1 MTSLIM
7 PLSTRTKFFVLCFFI
22 STAFSVLLLANW
34 NNLNSISVAFSLSVV
49 ILSISFAHV
58 AFVAPAGKLDDL
70 AGHLKE
76 WDFPLKADVKD
87 MGEIGKLAGHLNEAF
102 PCINHLKTTGQ
113 YIDLMKNRDLT
124 QVDRIRLTQG
134 TAKDVP
140 VVCRLIADY
149 REVVLLMQN
158 DLKTIQNS
166 LIETSNVLGSVLG
179 LTGDLGSATQGQSA
193 ELSQTTRSLEENV
206 NTINFIAEIGAKS
219 KDSVDNI
226 VGSISNNVS
235 QMATLSESIQKI
247 QDSTRQITNIITV
260 IKDIADQTNLLAL
273 NAAIEAARAGEQGR
287 GFAVVADEVRK
298 LAEKVAKATQ
308 DVVGLINETE
318 DRVGI
323 GVNIVSSLV
332 IDNRQ
337 IETQAVQIKEGIDN
351 LASAVEEQSASMVE
365 LKNSAEKIAAESESV
380 NASTSELTDTILK
393 MVDSMDGASTIVNSY
408 KT

>member
-1 MTSLIM
+1 MSM
-7 PLSTRTKFFVLCFFI
+7 SARTKFLVLCFFLI
-22 STAFSVLLLANW
+22 TAFSILMLVNW
-34 NNLNSISVAFSLSVV
+34 DRLNVISVAFSLIVI
-49 ILSISFAHV
+49 ILSILFAHI
-58 AFVAPAGKLDDL
+58 AFVIPAGKLDDF
-70 AGHLKE
+70 AGRLKE
-76 WDFPLKADVKD
+76 WDFPFEADGKD
-87 MGEIGKLAGHLNEAF
+87 MGGLGKITQHLNEAF
-102 PCINHLKTTGQ
+102 PCIDHLKTTGQ

-124 QVDRIRLTQG
+124 KVDKIRVTPG
-134 TAKDVP
+134 MTNDVP

-158 DLKTIQNS
+158 DLKTIQHS

-179 LTGDLGSATQGQSA
+179 LAGDLGTATQNQSA

-226 VGSISNNVS
+226 VGSISSNVS

-247 QDSTRQITNIITV
+247 QDSTKQITNIITV

-318 DRVGI
+318 NRVSL
-323 GVNIVSSLV
+323 GVNIVGSMV
-332 IDNRQ
+332 DDNKL
-337 IETQAVQIKEGIDN
+337 IETQAVQIKAGIDN

-365 LKNSAEKIAAESESV
+365 LKNSTERIAAESGSV
-380 NASTSELTDTILK
+380 NASTSELSDTILR
-393 MVDSMDGASTIVNSY
+393 MVDSMDGASNIVNSY

>member
-1 MTSLIM
+1 
-7 PLSTRTKFFVLCFFI
+7 
-22 STAFSVLLLANW
+22 
-34 NNLNSISVAFSLSVV
+34 
-49 ILSISFAHV
+49 
-58 AFVAPAGKLDDL
+58 
-70 AGHLKE
+70 
-76 WDFPLKADVKD
+76 
-87 MGEIGKLAGHLNEAF
+87 
-102 PCINHLKTTGQ
+102 
-113 YIDLMKNRDLT
+113 
-124 QVDRIRLTQG
+124 
-134 TAKDVP
+134 
-140 VVCRLIADY
+140 
-149 REVVLLMQN
+149 MQN

-179 LTGDLGSATQGQSA
+179 LTGDLGSATQSQSA

-206 NTINFIAEIGAKS
+206 NTISYIAEIGAKS
-219 KDSVDNI
+219 KENVDNI

-318 DRVGI
+318 NRVSL
-323 GVNIVSSLV
+323 GVNIVSGIV
-332 IDNRQ
+332 DDNKQ

-393 MVDSMDGASTIVNSY
+393 MVDSMDGASNIVNSY